1 MGKYKRL
8 LYLKNLFIMTLYVK
22 DETWNVVYQNVKF
35 VGVVHSIG
43 MDVLWQMMK

>member
-22 DETWNVVYQNVKF
+22 DETWNV
-35 VGVVHSIG
+35 SIK
-43 MDVLWQMMK
+43 MLNLWVWFIP